1 MTKTQPPITSR
12 TAIFG
17 VIGNPIEHSLSP
29 LLHNHVLARLG
40 LDYRYLAFRV
50 AREDLAGLGS
60 AARILGIRG
69 LNVTIPHKEAV
80 VAQMDALT
88 LEARD
93 VGAVNTIGVDQ
104 EGRLVGHNTDTAGFL
119 NSLEIRGVDDRIKDQ
134 AAVLIGAGGAAR
146 AILYC
151 LIKLGADPIRLVNRT
166 VRRAEELAE
175 WCGNFAPGTP
185 VEIIP
190 GSDEKTVAKTVKEA
204 FITVNVTPLG
214 MAPDVRSAPLPD
226 NILPESGAV
235 VYDTIYNPLRTLL
248 MERAEKGGCQV
259 IGGLD
264 MLIIQGMESLS
275 WWLGKPVPW
284 REMIDD
290 LRNLLQNALM
300 EKEK

>member
-1 MTKTQPPITSR
+1 M
-12 TAIFG
+12 
-17 VIGNPIEHSLSP
+17 
-29 LLHNHVLARLG
+29 HNHVLARLG

-50 AREDLAGLGS
+50 TREDLAGLGR
-60 AARILGIRG
+60 AIRTLGIRG

-80 VAQMDALT
+80 VAQMNELT
-88 LEARD
+88 VEARD

-104 EGRLVGHNTDTAGFL
+104 EGRLVGHNTDIAGFL
-119 NSLEIRGVDDRIKDQ
+119 SSLEIRGVADRIN
-134 AAVLIGAGGAAR
+134 ARSAVLIGAGGAAR

-151 LIKLGADPIRLVNRT
+151 LIKLGATPIRLVNRT
-166 VRRAEELAE
+166 VRRAEELAD
-175 WCGNFAPGTP
+175 WCGNLAPGTP

-190 GSDEKTVAKTVKEA
+190 SSDEKTVAKAVKEA

-214 MAPDVRSAPLPD
+214 MAPEVHSTPLPD
-226 NILPESGAV
+226 GILPGAGAV

-248 MERAEKGGCQV
+248 LERAEKGGCQV

-284 REMIDD
+284 KEMIDE